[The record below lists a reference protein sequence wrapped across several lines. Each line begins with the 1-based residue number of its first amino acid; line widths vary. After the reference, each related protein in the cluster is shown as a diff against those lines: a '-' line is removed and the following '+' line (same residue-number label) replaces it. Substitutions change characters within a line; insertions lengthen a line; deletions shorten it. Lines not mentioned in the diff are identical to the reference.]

1 MAIGSGGDYAR
12 ACALALYKHTNLSA
26 EEIVKESLS
35 IAAKICIYTN
45 ESFHLENYPKVWY
58 NIARLFEGSTGTLV
72 NLATEYG
79 LVCPSGG
86 LFQF

>member
-1 MAIGSGGDYAR
+1 MQKVDV
-12 ACALALYKHTNLSA
+12 LAENWFII
-26 EEIVKESLS
+26 EEG
-35 IAAKICIYTN
+35 
-45 ESFHLENYPKVWY
+45 
-58 NIARLFEGSTGTLV
+58 FEGSFGTLV